1 MPTWNYSE
9 SWMLYVAWNAAAFA
23 VSFIPHSFVEWLAH
37 RFVLHSKAIV
47 KFAYEEHDRA
57 HHVEYGPDHTFHV
70 QHGKPAYGTDFT
82 LRDFALFLA
91 FMLPIWIGIEFLIKR
106 PVVVGGIASVLL
118 WLNMFNYLHRL
129 YHEPRG
135 AWIEGTRYFRYLKG
149 HHREHH
155 ADTSKNL
162 NVSFFPIAD
171 LTLRTLRR

>member
-9 SWMLYVAWNAAAFA
+9 SWMWYVAWNAIAFGA
-23 VSFIPHSFVEWLAH
+23 SFIPHSFVEWLAH

-47 KFAYEEHDRA
+47 SFAYEEHDRR

-70 QHGKPAYGTDFT
+70 QDGKPAYGTDFT

-91 FMLPIWIGIEFLIKR
+91 VMLPFWVGVEFAMKR
-106 PVVVGGIASVLL
+106 PVVIGGLVSVLL

-129 YHEPRG
+129 YHEPKG
-135 AWIEGTRYFRYLKG
+135 GWIERTWYFGYLKRHHRG
-149 HHREHH
+149 HHAVPSR
-155 ADTSKNL
+155 NL

-171 LTLRTLRR
+171 WMLRTLRR